1 MDERMTMTT
10 ILGIDCAVKEGNV
23 GVAIGKYDKGMCA
36 LTKLP
41 KPVSENW
48 ILEFVCDS
56 INESTRT
63 LLALDAPLGWPAA
76 LGSALFDHS
85 AGNEIYAP
93 SNLLFRRAT
102 DRFIKTCLDKQ
113 PLDVGADRIART
125 AKAALDLLGQ
135 VREQT
140 GFSIPL
146 VWNAS
151 FTEKVGAV
159 EVYPAGTLLS
169 YGLPNS
175 GYKGDRNYQNTVLG
189 TMVMS
194 HQGRED
200 ERRSLFSR
208 SALSFPQTLMPF
220 SYATS
225 SSLVIASIPFQ
236 MKFPARLRTVS
247 TVSSRY
253 PFHDFSN
260 PAQ

>member
-10 ILGIDCAVKEGNV
+10 IIGIDCAVKEGNV

-41 KPVSENW
+41 EPVSENW
-48 ILEFVCDS
+48 VLEFVCDS

-169 YGLPNS
+169 YGLPDS
-175 GYKGDRNYQNTVLG
+175 GYKRATQAAVRKKILGELGRLMNVCNGSRTPENNANVLDAIVCVLSG
-189 TMVMS
+189 ADFLSGQVYFP
-194 HQGRED
+194 ED
-200 ERRSLFSR
+200 ETQAKKEGWIWVKRKKET
-208 SALSFPQTLMPF
+208 P
-220 SYATS
+220 
-225 SSLVIASIPFQ
+225 
-236 MKFPARLRTVS
+236 
-247 TVSSRY
+247 
-253 PFHDFSN
+253 
-260 PAQ
+260 